1 MDQIDTQPTPP
12 GKAQAIA
19 RIVLALALGLL
30 GLWIVWAFVPAL
42 VWALVIAVAVDPLL
56 LRLRALRPGLASSTV
71 GIPTLITLVVA
82 LLVLVPIAIGIAQAA
97 REVQEVMGWIASAR
111 ANGVPVPAWIDQV
124 PFASETLKHWWAA
137 NLASPESAALQ
148 IRHLS
153 GAAWHDHSQLIGKG
167 LIHRSVIFAFTL
179 ITLFFLLRDRDSI
192 VAQAQRAGDLLFGP
206 AGERIGVQAIL
217 SVRGTIDGLVL
228 VGIGEGAVMTIVY
241 VFLGVPH
248 PILLGA
254 MTAVAAMIPFGAAL
268 LFGIAALL
276 LLGQDSV
283 GGAIAVVVIGLA
295 VVGIAD
301 HFIRPVLIGGATRL
315 PFVWVLIGILGGV
328 ETFGLLGL
336 FVGPATMAVLIM
348 MWREYLDHPPGG
360 GHLESEGDQP
370 VIEA

>member
-1 MDQIDTQPTPP
+1 MDQIDTQPTQP

-30 GLWIVWAFVPAL
+30 GLWIVFGFLPAL
-42 VWALVIAVAVDPLL
+42 AWALVIAVAVDPLL
-56 LRLRALRPGLASSTV
+56 LRLRALRPGLASSRVT
-71 GIPTLITLVVA
+71 IPTLITLVFA

-97 REVQEVMGWIASAR
+97 REVHDVMGWITAAR
-111 ANGVPVPAWIDQV
+111 NNGVPVPGWIDHV
-124 PFASETLKHWWAA
+124 PFASETLKNWWQA
-137 NLASPESAALQ
+137 NLATPESAALQ

-167 LIHRSVIFAFTL
+167 LLHRSVIFAFTL

-192 VAQAQRAGDLLFGP
+192 VAQAQRAGDRLFGP
-206 AGERIGVQAIL
+206 AGERIGVQAIR

-241 VFLGVPH
+241 VMLGVPH

-254 MTAVAAMIPFGAAL
+254 LTAVAAMIPFGAAV
-268 LFGIAALL
+268 LFAIAALL
-276 LLGQDSV
+276 LLGQDAV
-283 GGAIAVVVIGLA
+283 GSAIAVVVIGLA

-336 FVGPATMAVLIM
+336 FVGPATMAVLIL
-348 MWREYLDHPPGG
+348 MWREYLDHQAGG
-360 GHLESEGDQP
+360 DDMTGEGG
-370 VIEA
+370 